1 MIRLDLPERIV
12 TSRLILCRLRYEDA
26 EEIFYTYASKPDV
39 TKYMSWPTHQ
49 SVEDT
54 RAFLRYAVSG
64 WYEGIDYSFSIRLRA
79 NNKLIGSFG
88 VVNEDGKLQFG
99 YIFSPQYWNQGYA
112 TEVCREMMPRL
123 RAQPGVFRIGTYVD
137 TENGASLQVLRNAGL
152 TEEGILRQWMR
163 FPNQG
168 NHPKDC
174 VAFVFAPMGSADRG
188 ANTADSIPSSQ

>member
-64 WYEGIDYSFSIRLRA
+64 WYEGIDYSFSIRLRS

-152 TEEGILRQWMR
+152 VEEGVLRQWMR

-168 NHPKDC
+168 NNPKDC
-174 VAFVFAPMGSADRG
+174 VAFVFAPTGSADRG
-188 ANTADSIPSSQ
+188 ANTADSIASSQ